1 MKSFKSQK
9 GMSFLGWLIVIGIAG
24 VSIVAGMRLIPI
36 YLESY
41 TVSEILKDV
50 ALEYRDKQASKNRVW
65 SSISKRL
72 DVNSIEGI
80 KMENFSYTKGKGEIL
95 ISLKYE
101 MRTKLVGNL
110 DGVASFE
117 YTRAIEAANES

>member
-1 MKSFKSQK
+1 MKSFKSQN
-9 GMSFLGWLIVIGIAG
+9 GMSFLGWLIVLGIAG
-24 VSIVAGMRLIPI
+24 ASIVAGMRLIPI

-41 TVSEILKDV
+41 TVSKILEDV
-50 ALEYRDKQASKNRVW
+50 ALEYRDKQTNKNRIW

-72 DVNSIEGI
+72 DVNSIDGI
-80 KMENFSYTKGKGEIL
+80 KMENFSYTQDKGKVL

-117 YTRAIEAANES
+117 YTQAIEAPHES

>member
-1 MKSFKSQK
+1 MKSFKSQN
-9 GMSFLGWLIVIGIAG
+9 GMSFLGWLIVLGIAG
-24 VSIVAGMRLIPI
+24 ASIVAGMRLIPI

-41 TVSEILKDV
+41 TVSKILEDV
-50 ALEYRDKQASKNRVW
+50 ALEYRDKQTNKNRIW

-72 DVNSIEGI
+72 DVNSIDGI
-80 KMENFSYTKGKGEIL
+80 KIENFSYIQEKGKVL

-117 YTRAIEAANES
+117 YTQAIEAAHES

>member
-1 MKSFKSQK
+1 M
-9 GMSFLGWLIVIGIAG
+9 LGWMIIIGFTGLTA
-24 VSIVAGMRLIPI
+24 VLGMRLIPL

-41 TVSEILKDV
+41 TVGKILEDV
-50 ALEYRDKQASKNRVW
+50 ALEFRGKRANKNQIW

-72 DVNSIEGI
+72 DVNSIGDI
-80 KMENFSYTKGKGEIL
+80 KKEHFIYKKDKGKTL

-101 MRTKLVGNL
+101 ARTELVGNL

-117 YTRAIEAANES
+117 YAQTIEAQNES